1 MIYLYDLPNSINYLM
16 YIHFLCVGNF
26 WRKYYFLPLYY
37 THSIDPK
44 EDLERDE
51 RKRLKG
57 QYIEVM
63 DVNHFILILLLVYR
77 INTNIFFIL

>member
-1 MIYLYDLPNSINYLM
+1 MFICAINQIRL
-16 YIHFLCVGNF
+16 ITSCTFIFLCNGNS